1 VKRKK
6 DGAGGGKAKAKRGS
20 DELPPLPPF
29 PSTPTFDRFVD
40 FARRILAVPKAAIDE
55 QEAAYKKGKPHRK
68 PSAKVRLLLLL
79 MVLTACTSLSP
90 GAEKIKV
97 TRNAKDVA
105 GCKAVGEVS
114 GLTANQA
121 LPGAKKKMM
130 NAALALGADTVFV
143 TSTVGSYDGVAYLC
157 GSSGSR

>member
-1 VKRKK
+1 MPSKR
-6 DGAGGGKAKAKRGS
+6 
-20 DELPPLPPF
+20 
-29 PSTPTFDRFVD
+29 
-40 FARRILAVPKAAIDE
+40 RRICPPAVVLALTMLTA
-55 QEAAYKKGKPHRK
+55 
-68 PSAKVRLLLLL
+68 
-79 MVLTACTSLSP
+79 TACTSLSP

-97 TRNAKDVA
+97 TRNPKDVA

-130 NAALALGADTVFV
+130 NAALALGADVVFV

-157 GSSGSR
+157 GSSDSR